1 MTVIDTNVF
10 LYAVLRDSEFNS
22 EARKL
27 LASLEKWVVPSI
39 VLYEICWFLREENY
53 SAKDIETVISS
64 ILESPRSKIVGD
76 DGRYTRRALEMTKNP
91 KRFNDM
97 VILAVSEKFGKLAT
111 YDKKL
116 RKEAE
121 KLGIRVIP

>member
-10 LYAVLRDSEFNS
+10 LYAVLKDSELNGD
-22 EARKL
+22 ARNL
-27 LASLEKWVVPSI
+27 LASLERWVVPSM
-39 VLYEICWFLREENY
+39 VLYELYWFLKKRGY
-53 SAKDIETVISS
+53 SVEDIKGAISAVLS
-64 ILESPRSKIVGD
+64 SPRTKVVGD
-76 DGRYTRRALEMTKNP
+76 SGKYTREALKLTKNP

-97 VILAVSEKFGKLAT
+97 VILATAKDFGRLAT

-121 KLGIRVIP
+121 KLGIKVLP

>member
-10 LYAVLRDSEFNS
+10 LYAVLKDSELNE
-22 EARKL
+22 EARNL
-27 LASLEKWVVPSI
+27 LASLERWVVPNM
-39 VLYEICWFLREENY
+39 VLYELYWFLKKGEY
-53 SAKDIETVISS
+53 SVEDINGVISAVLS
-64 ILESPRSKIVGD
+64 SPRTKVVGD
-76 DGRYTRRALEMTKNP
+76 NGKYTKEALKLTKNP

-97 VILAVSEKFGKLAT
+97 VILATAKDFGRLAT

-121 KLGIRVIP
+121 KLGIKVLP

>member
-10 LYAVLRDSEFNS
+10 LYAVLKDSELNE
-22 EARKL
+22 EARNL
-27 LASLEKWVVPSI
+27 LASLERWVVPSM
-39 VLYEICWFLREENY
+39 VLYELYWFLKKREY
-53 SAKDIETVISS
+53 SVEDINGVISAVLS
-64 ILESPRSKIVGD
+64 SPRTKVVGD
-76 DGRYTRRALEMTKNP
+76 NGKYTKEALKLTKNP

-97 VILAVSEKFGKLAT
+97 VILATAKDFGRLAT

-121 KLGIRVIP
+121 KLGIKVLP